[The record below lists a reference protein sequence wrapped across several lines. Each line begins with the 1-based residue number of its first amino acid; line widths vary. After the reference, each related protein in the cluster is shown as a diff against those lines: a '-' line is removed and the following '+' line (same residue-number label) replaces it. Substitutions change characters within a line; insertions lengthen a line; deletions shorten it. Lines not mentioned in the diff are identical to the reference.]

1 MTESLPI
8 ISAFIIG
15 LMGSAHCIGM
25 CGGIS
30 SALSLSIPVGNNFRA
45 RQTAILLGYN
55 LGRIVSYSL
64 AGLLVGILFTLADFQ
79 SHALSWLPRLL
90 AGLFMIAMGL
100 YLTGWWHGLLKI
112 EKLGRVL
119 WKYIEPFGRKLMPA
133 NTPGKALLL
142 GMIWGWLPCGLVYS
156 TLILAAGQSSPI
168 TAALTMLSF
177 GAGTIPAV
185 LGVGYLS
192 RQLNQLKSNKVF
204 PILSGCAIIAFGIWT
219 LPIPR

>member
-1 MTESLPI
+1 MTETLPI

-30 SALSLSIPVGNNFRA
+30 SALSLSIPTGNNFRT
-45 RQTAILLGYN
+45 RQTTILLCYN
-55 LGRIVSYSL
+55 VGRIASYGI
-64 AGLLVGILFTLADFQ
+64 AGLLAGTLFTLANFQ
-79 SHALSWLPRLL
+79 THALSWIPRLL

-100 YLTGWWHGLLKI
+100 YLTGWWQGLVKV
-112 EKLGRVL
+112 EKFGQIL
-119 WKYIEPFGRKLMPA
+119 WKHIEPYGRKLMPA
-133 NTPGKALLL
+133 KTPSRAFLL
-142 GMIWGWLPCGLVYS
+142 GMVWGWLPCGLVYS
-156 TLILAAGQSSPI
+156 TLILAAGQSSPG
-168 TAALTMLSF
+168 AAAMTMLSF

-192 RQLNQLKSNKVF
+192 RQLNQLKNNKLF
-204 PILSGCAIIAFGIWT
+204 PILTGCAVIAFGIWT